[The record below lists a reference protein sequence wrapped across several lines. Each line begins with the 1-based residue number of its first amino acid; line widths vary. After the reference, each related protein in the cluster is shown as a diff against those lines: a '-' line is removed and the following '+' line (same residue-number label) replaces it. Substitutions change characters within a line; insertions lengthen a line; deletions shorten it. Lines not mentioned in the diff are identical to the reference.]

1 MGSVS
6 SDDAFDL
13 QSEIF
18 GSYSL
23 SADVSESESCSSF
36 SARRYDA
43 DAASSS
49 PASSTLPESSGFSAA
64 GAPPPRMLLPVIGG
78 RDVVMWERKVEK
90 REVDLSGTCS
100 LTPFAHFSMNWGRNL
115 TCAVC
120 GSLSGASDGVCP
132 FRMISRGSR

>member
-6 SDDAFDL
+6 SEDAFDL

-36 SARRYDA
+36 SIRRYDA

-49 PASSTLPESSGFSAA
+49 PASSPLPDRSGFLAA
-64 GAPPPRMLLPVIGG
+64 GAASRLLLPVIGG
-78 RDVVMWERKVEK
+78 RDVVMWERKAEK
-90 REVDLSGTCS
+90 RELDLSGTS
-100 LTPFAHFSMNWGRNL
+100 VFFLR
-115 TCAVC
+115 
-120 GSLSGASDGVCP
+120 LSFGAC
-132 FRMISRGSR
+132 